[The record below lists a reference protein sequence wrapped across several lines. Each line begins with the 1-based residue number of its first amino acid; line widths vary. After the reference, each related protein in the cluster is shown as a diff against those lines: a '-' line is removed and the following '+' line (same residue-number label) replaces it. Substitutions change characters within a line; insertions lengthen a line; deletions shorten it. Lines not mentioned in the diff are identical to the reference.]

1 MKQTKKTY
9 YYCRYD
15 SYGQR
20 SGWFNTVE
28 LHESSIE
35 ISSDGSKYWEG
46 HFLYEDFKRCLEA
59 CQD

>member
-1 MKQTKKTY
+1 MKQTKRIY
-9 YYCRYD
+9 YFCQYD

-20 SGWFNTVE
+20 NGFYNMVE
-28 LHESSIE
+28 LRESSIE

-46 HFLYEDFKRCLEA
+46 HFLYEDLKQCLAA